1 MFSFRLIIRCAIALL
16 LSLSGFQARAY
27 HEIAGG
33 PIIVNGDELGSEH
46 GYQLIRLYGPIAA
59 GDYWYDPVSGLWGL
73 AGGPSSGQI
82 HPNLPLGG
90 PLRVGASGGGTGV
103 YINGR
108 ELHRAEVAR
117 LQQLYGTV
125 IPGRYWMNA
134 QLIGGFE
141 GGPPIFDLNA
151 AAGARNPGG
160 GSGYNRNTIG
170 GGLMSDG
177 SCSGYLHPG
186 GTTVMSGNC

>member
-1 MFSFRLIIRCAIALL
+1 MRKLLGLL
-16 LSLSGFQARAY
+16 LITLLPATPTLAY
-27 HEIAGG
+27 HEISGG
-33 PIIVNGDELGSEH
+33 PIVVNSKELSPEDGRALMQ
-46 GYQLIRLYGPIAA
+46 YYGAIPA
-59 GDYWYDPVSGLWGL
+59 GEYWYDKVSGLWG
-73 AGGPSSGQI
+73 AQGGPSSGQI
-82 HPNLPLGG
+82 MAGLDLGG
-90 PLRVGASGGGTGV
+90 PLQSRASGGGTGV

-108 ELHRAEVAR
+108 EIHPQEYLR
-117 LQQLYGTV
+117 LLQLYGSV

-141 GGPPIFDLNA
+141 GGPAIFNLRA
-151 AAGARNPGG
+151 ATGSGS

-186 GTTVMSGNC
+186 GSTVMSGNC